1 MNYSVA
7 VTTTALAF
15 TSLLLINAQDKV
27 PPTNSP
33 ASKHWIEPGADLV
46 LAKEM
51 SYSDSTGRLG
61 VINAEGRIAT
71 KSHPFFEP
79 IGSNA
84 RACVSCHQPANSMSL
99 STNTIQERW
108 KTTGGEDPIFLAI
121 DGSDNPARPQ
131 DNESSHSLLIKRG
144 LFRVGLPW
152 PPAANANPEF
162 TIEVVADPTGV
173 NRDPQWGLKSAHPTI
188 SVFRRPRSAAN
199 LKYVLAPD
207 ETGFNVKRG
216 TLLDRDPD
224 TGLPVSMNLMAD
236 ARAGTLRIQAESA
249 YHDHQAGQKGLTK
262 EQIAQ
267 ITGYESQVYSAQV
280 WDTEG
285 GELVLPGGPTGLG
298 PVAVSGEPGSL
309 LSNANTRPVFRSFE
323 MWKSADATAFQQS
336 VARGADVF
344 NKRSFWVRNVAH
356 FTSIGTGNP
365 AKRTC
370 STCHNTIL
378 AGNDHAPGWMDLGT
392 TNYPTWTEP
401 KIGEQRSVLPVFRL
415 TCRNDVRP
423 HPYLGRVIYTSD
435 PGRALIT
442 GQCADIGAITAQQL
456 RGLAARAPY
465 FANGSARNLME
476 VVDYY
481 DRRFDIRLTTQE
493 KQDLV
498 NFLRVL

>member
-1 MNYSVA
+1 MRGVLKITIVVLVA
-7 VTTTALAF
+7 S
-15 TSLLLINAQDKV
+15 SLFFIDGQE
-27 PPTNSP
+27 PIP
-33 ASKHWIEPGADLV
+33 ASASWIEPGARLV
-46 LAKEM
+46 LAKELR
-51 SYSDSTGRLG
+51 YKDSTGQLG
-61 VINAEGRIAT
+61 VVNAAGPVETAGN
-71 KSHPFFEP
+71 PFFEA
-79 IGSNA
+79 IGSNS
-84 RACVSCHQPANSMSL
+84 RACVSCHQPSNSMSL
-99 STNTIQERW
+99 STTAVRERW
-108 KTTGGEDPIFLAI
+108 TATGGKDPIFLAI
-121 DGSDNPARPQ
+121 DGSNNPALPQ
-131 DNESSHSLLIKRG
+131 DKESSHSLLLKRG

-152 PPAANANPEF
+152 PPALNPNPEF
-162 TIEVVADPTGV
+162 SIEVVKDPTGV
-173 NRDPQWGLKSAHPTI
+173 NRDPKWGLTSPRPTI
-188 SVFRRPRSAAN
+188 SVFRRPRPAAN

-224 TGLPVSMNLMAD
+224 TGLPESMNLMAD

-249 YHDHQAGQKGLTK
+249 YHDHQEGVKGLTK
-262 EQIAQ
+262 EQVARITGFESQIYVAQ
-267 ITGYESQVYSAQV
+267 I
-280 WDTEG
+280 WDIDG
-285 GELVLPGGPTGLG
+285 GDLVVPGGPPGLG
-298 PVAVSGEPGSL
+298 PVNVSGDPGTL
-309 LSNANTRPVFRSFE
+309 LSNAAHPVFRSFE
-323 MWKSADATAFQQS
+323 MWKRDDATAFRQS

-370 STCHNTIL
+370 STCHNTVM

-392 TNYPTWTEP
+392 SNYPTWTEATV
-401 KIGEQRSVLPVFRL
+401 GESEPDLPVFKL
-415 TCRNDVRP
+415 TCRNDARP

-442 GQCADIGAITAQQL
+442 GRCADIGSITAEQL

-465 FANGSARNLME
+465 FSNGSAKNLME

-481 DRRFDIRLTTQE
+481 DRRFDIGLTAQE